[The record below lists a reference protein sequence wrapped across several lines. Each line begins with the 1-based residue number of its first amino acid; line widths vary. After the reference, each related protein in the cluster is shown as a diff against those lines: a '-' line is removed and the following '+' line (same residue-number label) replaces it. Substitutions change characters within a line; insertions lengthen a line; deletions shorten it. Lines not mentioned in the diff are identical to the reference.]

1 MNNMPISNVYVQ
13 RQDEQPSGFAAEL
26 FEWLEAIAF
35 ALAIVVL
42 LFTFVLRIVSV
53 DGTSMTPTLDN
64 EDRILVR
71 NIFYTPEENDM
82 VILVAPVGD
91 DYNKPLVKRVVA
103 VGGEYIQIIDGVVY
117 VGASEDSLTPR
128 TIPNLETINR
138 DRYGDMYDFS
148 SPVYVPE
155 GCVFVMG
162 DNRNNSL
169 DSRDRRL
176 GIVDERFILG
186 KVIFRIYPFDSFGK
200 IVDGGTY

>member
-1 MNNMPISNVYVQ
+1 MNNKVFVVKEEP
-13 RQDEQPSGFAAEL
+13 RSGFAAEL

-53 DGTSMTPTLDN
+53 DGASMNPTLDN

-71 NIFYTPEENDM
+71 NIFYTPEENDI

-91 DYNKPLVKRVVA
+91 DYNKPLVKRVIA
-103 VGGEYIQIIDGVVY
+103 VGGEYIQIVDGVAY
-117 VGASEDSLTPR
+117 VGPTEDNMTPR
-128 TIPNLETINR
+128 TIPYLEDISR

-155 GCVFVMG
+155 GSVFVMG

-176 GIVDERFILG
+176 GIVDNRYVLG

-200 IVDGGTY
+200 IIDGGSY

>member
-1 MNNMPISNVYVQ
+1 MNNAYTQSADEQ
-13 RQDEQPSGFAAEL
+13 RQSGFASEL

-53 DGTSMTPTLDN
+53 DGTSMTPTLQN
-64 EDRILVR
+64 EERILVR
-71 NIFYTPEENDM
+71 NILYTPEENDI

-117 VGASEDSLTPR
+117 VGWTEDNLAPR
-128 TIPNLETINR
+128 EINGLEKINI

-155 GCVFVMG
+155 GNVFVMG

-186 KVIFRIYPFDSFGK
+186 KVIFRIYPFDQFGK
-200 IVDGGTY
+200 IIDGGANSY